1 MRAASLV
8 CGVVAL
14 IVCAWFALGAR
25 QAIDTQRAS
34 AIASAGTTATAPQ
47 EREVSSLVRAA
58 RLLNPDKLPDV
69 LLGRVEL
76 EHRDYA
82 RARRVLESVVRSE
95 PQDIQAWLW
104 LAGAWAGHPAL
115 ALRALRQLHRL
126 DPRVR

>member
-1 MRAASLV
+1 MRAGGLV

-34 AIASAGTTATAPQ
+34 AIASAGTTATAAQ

-104 LAGAWAGHPAL
+104 LAGASAGHPAL
-115 ALRALRQLHRL
+115 AAQALGQLHTL
-126 DPRVR
+126 DPRVP

>member
-1 MRAASLV
+1 VRAASLV

-34 AIASAGTTATAPQ
+34 AIASAGITATAAQ
-47 EREVSSLVRAA
+47 V
-58 RLLNPDKLPDV
+58 LNPDKLPDV